1 MAMAPPS
8 PSPPSSSFIF
18 PNNNLN
24 RPSSPTKSDSGS
36 GSHSKPDLKPNAHP
50 YPIKTTSTAALARSN
65 SSSSASPAAARH
77 HYVPVPP
84 SPQREHSGSGGRR
97 EEYRGHRYSRSFSSS
112 EDLYSNGSTSSLH
125 EGPRALPIP
134 PNVSNNSIAAM
145 KAAAAQAQAQGNSN
159 NVSPRRWT
167 PEQLAVHLG
176 NAVSP
181 EAGEWAARSGVG
193 GRAFMRMGDDDL
205 AALGAPPSLRPAA
218 NALRQEVLDNSR
230 LNSASPVSSGS
241 ERSGSASPTRMR
253 YGAYEVEEPE
263 DVEED
268 DNTPSKRSRARAH
281 APVKPSASPHIHAS
295 ASPFF
300 VPPSPT
306 ADDERVSR
314 GERERERFRNGR
326 VQGMVRSFESS
337 GSESEG
343 SPERERKSGFRTVNG
358 RSGPPSAS
366 ASDGDGM
373 GTMRPLPARPDG
385 LASGMLVSDDTGAT
399 VRAGPGAP
407 LNASAALSLSEEELT
422 VEELLARGD
431 GDGAG
436 YGINGTGSPGGS
448 WRKKGRRSRKADA
461 DGDDSPSQ
469 VPQGSSRPLPA
480 EPRKR
485 RYMTPPTGGVH
496 AWEAEQEEEGGLA
509 KSTMKWVPS
518 VVSNA
523 NPKAENVFAAAAVP
537 NSNSDSTPAIPAIP
551 ATPATP
557 TSPTQDHSAA
567 KRREEEAAARGRAR
581 GEEIRAQLAKIKSVQ
596 ERERE
601 ELERVV
607 EGFRRRL
614 EEVERRV
621 GDMEGREREREVG
634 DKMKETG
641 DKKETLKETQKET
654 QKEMSITQRL
664 DPRRL
669 LALFTTGTS
678 STTTAGSNNTQVP
691 VGPTTIA
698 GIPSY
703 VLLVSL
709 GMCAVVLRVLV
720 RRGLAVAGRKTQV

>member
-1 MAMAPPS
+1 MTMAPPPAS

-36 GSHSKPDLKPNAHP
+36 VSHSKPDLKPNAHP

-84 SPQREHSGSGGRR
+84 SPQREHSNGGRR

-112 EDLYSNGSTSSLH
+112 EDVYSNGSTSSLQH

-167 PEQLAVHLG
+167 PEQLAAHLG

-281 APVKPSASPHIHAS
+281 AHVKPSASPHIHAS

-314 GERERERFRNGR
+314 GERERFRNGR

-366 ASDGDGM
+366 ASDGEGM

-385 LASGMLVSDDTGAT
+385 LGMLVSDDTGAT
-399 VRAGPGAP
+399 VRGPGPGPGAP

-422 VEELLARGD
+422 VEELLARGY
-431 GDGAG
+431 GDGVG
-436 YGINGTGSPGGS
+436 YGINGTGSVGAGGS
-448 WRKKGRRSRKADA
+448 WRKKGRRSRAEEPPIA
-461 DGDDSPSQ
+461 GGT
-469 VPQGSSRPLPA
+469 GSSRPLPA

-518 VVSNA
+518 VVSS
-523 NPKAENVFAAAAVP
+523 NPKAENVFAAVP

-557 TSPTQDHSAA
+557 TSPSQDHSAA

-621 GDMEGREREREVG
+621 GDMEGREREREREVGAVVG
-634 DKMKETG
+634 DK
-641 DKKETLKETQKET
+641 KET
-654 QKEMSITQRL
+654 QKEMSIIQRL

-669 LALFTTGTS
+669 LALFTTSG
-678 STTTAGSNNTQVP
+678 TTTAGNTQVP

-720 RRGLAVAGRKTQV
+720 RRGLGAVAGAGRKTAGGV